1 MLRCQVAPTH
11 NKRNMIPP
19 NEIDDAQLIAYL
31 VLDENKHQRTGNTQ
45 HFVDGSLTANFHGL
59 AICSYEGSDGY
70 YLFYCD
76 SSWES
81 VTDTYHDTI
90 ADAKDQAEFEYSNT
104 ENDWVSVA

>member
-1 MLRCQVAPTH
+1 
-11 NKRNMIPP
+11 
-19 NEIDDAQLIAYL
+19 
-31 VLDENKHQRTGNTQ
+31 
-45 HFVDGSLTANFHGL
+45 L